1 MAAFLTIEA
10 DKKKASPESNDAFN
24 NVSASYFLLAASAT
38 AFAWAASA
46 ASLT

>member
-1 MAAFLTIEA
+1 MNDPDT
-10 DKKKASPESNDAFN
+10 KKASPDSGDAFN
-24 NVSASYFLLAASAT
+24 DITASYFLLAASAT